1 MAFTSMFTVDSDL
14 DRLIAAVAAG
24 DADALTDLYHE
35 TSAGVYA
42 YALSILK
49 SSYDAEDVLQD
60 CFLRINQTAGDYRPN
75 GKPMAWILTI
85 TKHLCMDLLRQQ
97 KKTAALS
104 YDLGVPEANPD
115 DKLVVEA
122 CLKILTDE
130 ERQIVVL
137 YAVSGIK
144 HREVAEV
151 MGLPLS
157 TVLSK
162 YRRALKKMKHYLG
175 KER

>member
-1 MAFTSMFTVDSDL
+1 MAFANFAIVDSDL

-24 DADALTDLYHE
+24 DEDALAGLYHE

-42 YALSILK
+42 YALSVLR

-60 CFLRINQTAGDYRPN
+60 TFLRISQTAGSYRSN

-85 TKHLCMDLLRQQ
+85 TKHLCVDLLRQQ
-97 KKTAALS
+97 KKTTELS
-104 YDLGVPEANPD
+104 YDLGVPDADPN
-115 DKLVVEA
+115 DKLIVEA
-122 CLKILTDE
+122 CLKILTNE

-144 HREVAEV
+144 HREVAEM
-151 MGLPLS
+151 MGLPLP

-162 YRRALKKMKHYLG
+162 YRRALKKMKNYLG

>member
-1 MAFTSMFTVDSDL
+1 MAIASFVLADSDL

-24 DADALTDLYHE
+24 DADALTSLYHE

-42 YALSILK
+42 YALSVLK
-49 SSYDAEDVLQD
+49 SCYDAEDVLQD
-60 CFLRINQTAGDYRPN
+60 TFLRISQTAGSYRSN

-104 YDLGVPEANPD
+104 YDLGVPEADPD
-115 DKLVVEA
+115 DRLVVEA
-122 CLKILTDE
+122 CLQILTDE

-162 YRRALKKMKHYLG
+162 YRRALKKMKTYLG

>member
-1 MAFTSMFTVDSDL
+1 MAFTSLSIVDSNL
-14 DRLIAAVAAG
+14 NRLIAAVAAG
-24 DADALTDLYHE
+24 DQDALARLYHE

-42 YALSILK
+42 YAFSVLK
-49 SSYDAEDVLQD
+49 NSQDAEDVLQD
-60 CFLRINQTAGDYRPN
+60 CFLRIQSSAGAYRSN

-85 TKHLCMDLLRQQ
+85 TKNLCMDLLR
-97 KKTAALS
+97 KKKNTAALS
-104 YDLGVPEANPD
+104 YDPGLSWADPD
-115 DKLVVEA
+115 DRIVVEA
-122 CLKILTDE
+122 CLQILTDE

-137 YAVSGIK
+137 YAVSDIR

-162 YRRALKKMKHYLG
+162 YRRALKKMKNYLE
-175 KER
+175 KEG